1 MDTEKAHG
9 FKAKTWLVTG
19 RKLYHN
25 TTYEKLPTRFQL
37 LSQDRVPE
45 LVQSI
50 LSVDVG
56 QEIPEVSTL
65 LQNDSQFRLV
75 LERLGQKF
83 QKINLKASLDKNCP
97 RSKPEGPIDTE
108 KVYSFLNAILL
119 NLKSEV
125 SSLVG
130 GGTSPIKDLQKVLTK
145 LLCKSISPSTKMT
158 VGEIMSG
165 VKVKSLQEHWIQK
178 YRGAAKVNIC
188 AKIRCWIVRHFFW
201 KILDSFFHCTES
213 THKKHQMFFYR
224 KSGWQAMCD
233 TALHSLTSSGRLR
246 PLTSSYRKKFQA
258 KSDAPPTVRIRFIPK
273 RNLTEVRT
281 ITRSEKAKDLDPSLV
296 TLVRNY
302 SQMFA
307 AKADLGGKILGQR
320 WESLVQAV
328 DSKKDIFW
336 ITADI
341 TDAFG
346 SILLKKLTEILK
358 DCRDRSLPVRD
369 VSLRESTEKLIRR
382 LMLRTVSLKWGGK
395 EKMFYVEKGVLQG
408 DPLSSDLCDIYY
420 GHMVTTILSQFLTPP
435 HGTEE
440 IFLRGVD
447 DFLFISTDKSR

>member
-9 FKAKTWLVTG
+9 FKAKTCVVTG
-19 RKLYHN
+19 RKQYHN
-25 TTYEKLPTRFQL
+25 STYEKLPTRFQL

-50 LSVDVG
+50 LSMDVG
-56 QEIPEVSTL
+56 QEIAEVSPL
-65 LQNDSQFRLV
+65 LQNDSQFRIV
-75 LERLGQKF
+75 LERLLQKF

-130 GGTSPIKDLQKVLTK
+130 GGTSPVKDLQKVLTK
-145 LLCKSISPSTKMT
+145 FLCKSISTKMT
-158 VGEIMSG
+158 VGEIMLG
-165 VKVKSLQEHWIQK
+165 VKVKSLQERWIQK
-178 YRGAAKVNIC
+178 YRGAVRVNIC
-188 AKIRCWIVRHFFW
+188 AKIRCWLVRNFFW

-224 KSGWQAMCD
+224 KSSWQAMSD
-233 TALHSLTSSGRLR
+233 TALHSLTSSRRLR
-246 PLTSSYRKKFQA
+246 PLTSTYRKKFQA
-258 KSDAPPTVRIRFIPK
+258 KSDAPPTARMRFIPK
-273 RNLTEVRT
+273 RNMTEVRM
-281 ITRSEKAKDLDPSLV
+281 ITSCEKAKTLDPSLV

-302 SQMFA
+302 SQMFDD
-307 AKADLGGKILGQR
+307 KADLAGKILAQR

-328 DSKKDIFW
+328 DSKQDLFW

-358 DCRDRSLPVRD
+358 DCRDRILPVRD

-420 GHMVTTILSQFLTPP
+420 GHMVTTELSQFLTPP